1 MSIEDAI
8 QFADDRPTSCDE
20 VLYQWAVDAEEVIRK
35 LAALVEAQ
43 QPTTHVP
50 NPAEIEHVAVDVSK
64 NGAELNMST
73 QQPAPSKEVRQGAYE
88 TGWKDG
94 YKHGAWSAQQ
104 PAPAGAAVW
113 QGGWAWVPVEPS
125 TAMLVAG
132 NHGQPGDFSASKVW
146 HDMLDALQRSHDY
159 TRPVDPPSAM
169 TVPEKA
175 GAPLGMYEHQCPNV
189 TGHRG
194 PAFVCQQA
202 GHAVG
207 QHSYCKDCP
216 TPQPAPATQQAG
228 EVRRAELVPGVM
240 HCAKCK
246 FQLNRVTLCV
256 SDGNAY
262 AGNNKTEPCPNGCGP
277 LWPVTWEQEAKNCW
291 KALEEMHE
299 RLMAAAAP
307 QPTPTPQADSH
318 PAPVLLSDE
327 ELCQIEEPY
336 LLNFRIPLGGQYDF
350 ARAVEKAVICKMG
363 KAHAPQG
370 ETNVQLDIDSNHS
383 APGQQWNV
391 AGAVALGQPVGDGP
405 NQVAGRG
412 GAADG

>member
-216 TPQPAPATQQAG
+216 TPQP
-228 EVRRAELVPGVM
+228 
-240 HCAKCK
+240 
-246 FQLNRVTLCV
+246 
-256 SDGNAY
+256 
-262 AGNNKTEPCPNGCGP
+262 
-277 LWPVTWEQEAKNCW
+277 
-291 KALEEMHE
+291 
-299 RLMAAAAP
+299 
-307 QPTPTPQADSH
+307 TPTPQADSH

-405 NQVAGRG
+405 NQVAGHLGAQG
-412 GAADG
+412 GQHVGNVD